1 MSLFNNISRLGPY
14 FTSIRMHEGLML
26 VDMKLPKIWK
36 DKEILGSRGNKIQIK
51 LGKSND
57 TQKLVSFFSNFDE
70 EGVTLLVDEVRAVI
84 KWNMDQEEKNN
95 LLNQK
100 MLELQKMFTENN
112 VDALRKLEFEFKEE
126 KLTFNGEEGVA
137 ELASEGDSEGQEE
150 D

>member
-1 MSLFNNISRLGPY
+1 
-14 FTSIRMHEGLML
+14 MHEGLIL

-57 TQKLVSFFSNFDE
+57 TQKLVSFFSTFDD

-84 KWNMDQEEKNN
+84 QWNMDQEEKNN
-95 LLNQK
+95 LLNKK
-100 MLELQKMFTENN
+100 MIELQKMFTENN

-126 KLTFNGEEGVA
+126 KLSFNEEGVT
-137 ELASEGDSEGQEE
+137 ELASEGDPEGRE
-150 D
+150 

>member
-1 MSLFNNISRLGPY
+1 MSLFDNISKLGQY
-14 FTSIRMHEGLML
+14 FTSIRMHEGLIL

-36 DKEILGSRGNKIQIK
+36 DKEVLGSRGNKIQIK
-51 LGKSND
+51 HGKSND
-57 TQKLVSFFSNFDE
+57 TQKLVSFFSTFDE
-70 EGVTLLVDEVRAVI
+70 EGVAMLVEEVLSVI
-84 KWNMDQEEKNN
+84 KWNLDQEEKNN

-100 MLELQKMFTENN
+100 MVELQKMFTENN

-137 ELASEGDSEGQEE
+137 KLASEGDSEGQEE

>member
-1 MSLFNNISRLGPY
+1 MSLFNNISKLGPY
-14 FTSIRMHEGLML
+14 FTSIRMHEGLIL
-26 VDMKLPKIWK
+26 IDMKLPKIWK
-36 DKEILGSRGNKIQIK
+36 DKEILGSRGNKIQLK

-57 TQKLVSFFSNFDE
+57 TQKLVSFFSTFDD
-70 EGVTLLVDEVRAVI
+70 EGVTLLVDEVLAII
-84 KWNMDQEEKNN
+84 KWNQDQEEKNA

-100 MLELQKMFTENN
+100 MVELQKMFTENN

-126 KLTFNGEEGVA
+126 KLTFNEEEGIA

>member
-1 MSLFNNISRLGPY
+1 
-14 FTSIRMHEGLML
+14 MHEGLIL

-36 DKEILGSRGNKIQIK
+36 DKEILGSRGNKIQLK

-57 TQKLVSFFSNFDE
+57 TQKLVSFFSTFDD

-95 LLNQK
+95 LLNKK
-100 MLELQKMFTENN
+100 MIELQKMFSENN

-126 KLTFNGEEGVA
+126 KLSFNEEGVT
-137 ELASEGDSEGQEE
+137 ELASEGDPEGQQEG
-150 D
+150 

>member
-1 MSLFNNISRLGPY
+1 
-14 FTSIRMHEGLML
+14 MHEGLIL

-57 TQKLVSFFSNFDE
+57 NQKLVSFFSTFDD

-95 LLNQK
+95 LLNKK
-100 MLELQKMFTENN
+100 MIELQKMFSENN

-126 KLTFNGEEGVA
+126 KLSFNEEGVT
-137 ELASEGDSEGQEE
+137 ELASEGDPEGQQEG
-150 D
+150 

>member
-36 DKEILGSRGNKIQIK
+36 DKEILGGRGNKIQIK

-57 TQKLVSFFSNFDE
+57 TQKLVSFFSTFDE
-70 EGVTLLVDEVRAVI
+70 EGVTLLVDEVLAII
-84 KWNMDQEEKNN
+84 KWNLDQEEKNN

-112 VDALRKLEFEFKEE
+112 VDALRKLEFEFKQE

>member
-1 MSLFNNISRLGPY
+1 
-14 FTSIRMHEGLML
+14 ML
-26 VDMKLPKIWK
+26 A
-36 DKEILGSRGNKIQIK
+36 ILVEEV
-51 LGKSND
+51 KS
-57 TQKLVSFFSNFDE
+57 
-70 EGVTLLVDEVRAVI
+70 VI

-100 MLELQKMFTENN
+100 MIELQKMFTENN

>member
-1 MSLFNNISRLGPY
+1 MSLFDNISKLGSH
-14 FTSIRMHEGLML
+14 FTSIRMHEGLIL
-26 VDMKLPKIWK
+26 IDMKLPKIWK

-57 TQKLVSFFSNFDE
+57 TQKLVSFFSTFDD

-95 LLNQK
+95 MLNQK
-100 MLELQKMFTENN
+100 MIELQKMFSENN

-126 KLTFNGEEGVA
+126 KLTFNEEESVVK
-137 ELASEGDSEGQEE
+137 LASEGDSEGQKEG
-150 D
+150 

>member
-1 MSLFNNISRLGPY
+1 MSLFDNISELGPY

>member
-1 MSLFNNISRLGPY
+1 
-14 FTSIRMHEGLML
+14 MHEGLIL

-36 DKEILGSRGNKIQIK
+36 DKEILSSRGDKIQIK

-57 TQKLVSFFSNFDE
+57 TQKLVSFFSTFDD

-95 LLNQK
+95 LLNKK
-100 MLELQKMFTENN
+100 MIELQKMFSENN

-126 KLTFNGEEGVA
+126 KLSFNEEGVT
-137 ELASEGDSEGQEE
+137 ELASEGDPEGQEE
-150 D
+150 G

>member
-1 MSLFNNISRLGPY
+1 MNLFDNISELGPY
-14 FTSIRMHEGLML
+14 FTSIRMHEGLIL
-26 VDMKLPKIWK
+26 LDMKLPKIWK
-36 DKEILGSRGNKIQIK
+36 DKEILGSRDNKVQLK

-57 TQKLVSFFSNFDE
+57 TQKLVSFFSTFDKK
-70 EGVTLLVDEVRAVI
+70 GVTLLVDEVKAVI

>member
-1 MSLFNNISRLGPY
+1 
-14 FTSIRMHEGLML
+14 MHEGLIL

-36 DKEILGSRGNKIQIK
+36 DKEILSSRGDKIQIK

-57 TQKLVSFFSNFDE
+57 TQKLVSFFSTFDD

-95 LLNQK
+95 LLNKK
-100 MLELQKMFTENN
+100 MIELQKMFTENN

-126 KLTFNGEEGVA
+126 KLSFNEEGVT
-137 ELASEGDSEGQEE
+137 ELASEGDPEGQEE
-150 D
+150 G

>member
-1 MSLFNNISRLGPY
+1 MCLFNNISRLGPY

-36 DKEILGSRGNKIQIK
+36 DKEILGGRGNKIQIK

-57 TQKLVSFFSNFDE
+57 TQKLVSFFSTFDE
-70 EGVTLLVDEVRAVI
+70 EGVTLLVDEVLAII
-84 KWNMDQEEKNN
+84 KWNLDQEEKNN

-112 VDALRKLEFEFKEE
+112 VDALRKLEFEFKQE

>member
-1 MSLFNNISRLGPY
+1 MSLFNNISKFGPY

-57 TQKLVSFFSNFDE
+57 TQKLVTFFSTFDD
-70 EGVTLLVDEVRAVI
+70 EGVTLLVDEVRAII

-95 LLNQK
+95 LLNKK
-100 MLELQKMFTENN
+100 MIELQKMFSENN
-112 VDALRKLEFEFKEE
+112 VDSLRNLEFEFKEE
-126 KLTFNGEEGVA
+126 KLRFNEEEGVT
-137 ELASEGDSEGQEE
+137 EMASEGDSEGP
-150 D
+150 

>member
-1 MSLFNNISRLGPY
+1 
-14 FTSIRMHEGLML
+14 MHEGLIL

-57 TQKLVSFFSNFDE
+57 TQKLVSFFSTFDD

-84 KWNMDQEEKNN
+84 QWNMDQEEKNN
-95 LLNQK
+95 LLNKK
-100 MLELQKMFTENN
+100 MIELQKMFTENN

-126 KLTFNGEEGVA
+126 KLSFNEEGVT
-137 ELASEGDSEGQEE
+137 ELASEGDPEGQQEG
-150 D
+150 

>member
-1 MSLFNNISRLGPY
+1 MSLFDNISKLGSH
-14 FTSIRMHEGLML
+14 FTSIRMHEGLIL
-26 VDMKLPKIWK
+26 IDMKLPKIWK

-57 TQKLVSFFSNFDE
+57 TQKLVSFFSTFDD

-100 MLELQKMFTENN
+100 MIELQKMFTENN

-126 KLTFNGEEGVA
+126 KLTFNGEEDVDG
-137 ELASEGDSEGQEE
+137 LASEGDSEGQEQG
-150 D
+150 

>member
-1 MSLFNNISRLGPY
+1 MSLFDNISQLGSY
-14 FTSIRMHEGLML
+14 FTSIRMHEGLIL
-26 VDMKLPKIWK
+26 VDLKLPKIWK
-36 DKEILGSRGNKIQIK
+36 DKEILGSRGNKIQLK

-57 TQKLVSFFSNFDE
+57 THKLVSFFSTFDD

-100 MLELQKMFTENN
+100 MIELQKMFTENN

-126 KLTFNGEEGVA
+126 KLTFNGEEDVDG
-137 ELASEGDSEGQEE
+137 LASEGDSEGQEQG
-150 D
+150 